1 MAKSV
6 NIFILNWNGR
16 DLTLDCLASFEKV
29 TYSNANVIV
38 IDNGSTDDSVV
49 SIKEK
54 YPETDIIEFRTNLGF
69 AGGNNAGFESTAN
82 KADYTIFL
90 NNDTIVDSNFV
101 EPLIN
106 ELETKPNTKQ
116 TAPKIYYA
124 DKPET
129 IWFAGGVVNLWTGMI
144 RHIGIR
150 KKDSHDYSKNRV
162 IDYATGCCVC
172 MRTEEFELIGMFDES
187 FPMYGEDVDL
197 SLRFRKR
204 GGSIVFI
211 PESRVWHKVSASMGG
226 QFSIGKWKRKHK
238 GKMILVAKHSEPYK
252 IPVSFLLMMLVSIIE
267 FIFSVLIK
275 FQFIIKSK
283 K

>member
-6 NIFILNWNGR
+6 NIFVLNWNGR
-16 DLTLDCLASFEKV
+16 DLTLDCLASLEKV

-49 SIKEK
+49 SIKEQ
-54 YPETDIIEFRTNLGF
+54 YPETDIIEFPTNLGF
-69 AGGNNAGFESTAN
+69 AGGNNAGFQSTAD

-106 ELETKPNTKQ
+106 ELETKSNTKQ

-129 IWFAGGVVNLWTGMI
+129 IWFAGGKVNLWTGFI

-150 KKDSHDYSKNRV
+150 KKDASLYSK
-162 IDYATGCCVC
+162 
-172 MRTEEFELIGMFDES
+172 
-187 FPMYGEDVDL
+187 
-197 SLRFRKR
+197 
-204 GGSIVFI
+204 
-211 PESRVWHKVSASMGG
+211 
-226 QFSIGKWKRKHK
+226 KWKLTMPQGAVFACVLK
-238 GKMILVAKHSEPYK
+238 ILNPLGCLTKPS
-252 IPVSFLLMMLVSIIE
+252 LCMQRMLIY
-267 FIFSVLIK
+267 
-275 FQFIIKSK
+275 QYD
-283 K
+283 

>member
-6 NIFILNWNGR
+6 NIFVLNWNGR
-16 DLTLDCLASFEKV
+16 DITLDCLASLEKV

-38 IDNGSTDDSVV
+38 IDNGSTDDSVN

-54 YPETDIIEFRTNLGF
+54 YPETDIIEFPTNLGF
-69 AGGNNAGFESTAN
+69 AGGNNAGFQSTAN

-90 NNDTIVDSNFV
+90 NNDTIVDPYFV

-106 ELETKPNTKQ
+106 ELEIKSNTKQ

-129 IWFAGGVVNLWTGMI
+129 IWFAGGKVNLWTGFI

-150 KKDSHDYSKNRV
+150 KKDSHDYSKKRE
-162 IDYATGCCVC
+162 IDYATGCCIC
-172 MRTEEFELIGMFDES
+172 MRTQDFESIELFDQT
-187 FPMYGEDVDL
+187 FPMYAEDVDL
-197 SLRFRKR
+197 SIRLKQK

-211 PESRVWHKVSASMGG
+211 PESKVWHKVSASLGG
-226 QFSIGKWKRKHK
+226 EFSIVKWKRKLI
-238 GKMILVAKHSEPYK
+238 GKIKLVAKHCKLYQ
-252 IPVSFLLMMLVSIIE
+252 IP
-267 FIFSVLIK
+267 FSVLLIL
-275 FQFIIKSK
+275 FMSIFELTISLFFIIVK
-283 K
+283 KD

>member
-16 DLTLDCLASFEKV
+16 DLTLDCLASLEKV

-54 YPETDIIEFRTNLGF
+54 YPETDIIEFPSNLGF

-106 ELETKPNTKQ
+106 ELETKSNTKQ

-129 IWFAGGVVNLWTGMI
+129 IWFAGGKVNMWTGFI

-150 KKDSHDYSKNRV
+150 KKDALLYSKKME
-162 IDYATGCCVC
+162 IDYATGCCIC
-172 MRTEEFELIGMFDES
+172 MRTQDFESIGLFDGS
-187 FPMYGEDVDL
+187 FPMYAEDVDL
-197 SLRFRKR
+197 SLRFKKR

-226 QFSIGKWKRKHK
+226 QFSIAKWKRKLI
-238 GKMILVAKHSEPYK
+238 GKIKLVAKHSK
-252 IPVSFLLMMLVSIIE
+252 IYQIPFSVPLALMVSIIE
-267 FIFSVLIK
+267 LKFS
-275 FQFIIKSK
+275 IINRLGK

>member
-6 NIFILNWNGR
+6 NIFVLNWNGR
-16 DLTLDCLASFEKV
+16 DLTLDCLASLEKV

-49 SIKEK
+49 SIKDK
-54 YPETDIIEFRTNLGF
+54 YPETDIIEFSTNLGF
-69 AGGNNAGFESTAN
+69 AGGNNAGFQSTAN

-90 NNDTIVDSNFV
+90 NNDTIVDPYFV

-106 ELETKPNTKQ
+106 ELEIKSNTKQ

-129 IWFAGGVVNLWTGMI
+129 IWFAGGKVNLWTGFI

-150 KKDSHDYSKNRV
+150 KKDSHDYSKKRE
-162 IDYATGCCVC
+162 IDYATGCCIC
-172 MRTEEFELIGMFDES
+172 MRTQDFESIGLFDQT
-187 FPMYGEDVDL
+187 FPMYAEDVDL
-197 SLRFRKR
+197 SIRLKQK

-211 PESRVWHKVSASMGG
+211 PKSKVWHKVSASLGG
-226 QFSIGKWKRKHK
+226 EFSIVKWKRKLI
-238 GKMILVAKHSEPYK
+238 GKIKLVAKHCKLYQ
-252 IPVSFLLMMLVSIIE
+252 IP
-267 FIFSVLIK
+267 FSVLLVLFMSI
-275 FQFIIKSK
+275 FELTISLFFIIVK
-283 K
+283 KD

>member
-6 NIFILNWNGR
+6 NIFVLNWNGR
-16 DLTLDCLASFEKV
+16 DLTLDCLASLEKV

-49 SIKEK
+49 SIKEQ
-54 YPETDIIEFRTNLGF
+54 YPETDIIEFPTNLGF
-69 AGGNNAGFESTAN
+69 AGGNNAGFQSTAN

-101 EPLIN
+101 APLIN
-106 ELETKPNTKQ
+106 ELETKSNTKQ

-129 IWFAGGVVNLWTGMI
+129 IWFAGGIVNLWTGMI

-150 KKDSHDYSKNRV
+150 KKDSQDYSKNRV

-172 MRTEEFELIGMFDES
+172 MRTEEFESIGMFDES
-187 FPMYGEDVDL
+187 FPMYAEDVDL
-197 SLRFRKR
+197 SLRFKKR

-211 PESRVWHKVSASMGG
+211 PESKVWHKVSASMGG
-226 QFSIGKWKRKHK
+226 QFSIAKWKRKQK
-238 GKMILVAKHSEPYK
+238 AKFKLLAKYVNPIQGVIAFPIAMI
-252 IPVSFLLMMLVSIIE
+252 IGIIE
-267 FIFSVLIK
+267 LK
-275 FQFIIKSK
+275 LLIIKIVSRK
-283 K
+283 KK

>member
-6 NIFILNWNGR
+6 NIFVLNWNGR
-16 DLTLDCLASFEKV
+16 DLTLDCLVSLEKV

-49 SIKEK
+49 SIKEQ
-54 YPETDIIEFRTNLGF
+54 YPETDIIEFPTNLGF

-106 ELETKPNTKQ
+106 ELETKSNIKQ

-129 IWFAGGVVNLWTGMI
+129 IWFAGGIVNLWTGMI

-172 MRTEEFELIGMFDES
+172 MRTEEFESIGMFDES
-187 FPMYGEDVDL
+187 FPIYAEDVDL
-197 SLRFRKR
+197 SLRFKKR

-211 PESRVWHKVSASMGG
+211 PESRVWHKVSASLGG
-226 QFSIGKWKRKHK
+226 EFSIVKWKRKLI
-238 GKMILVAKHSEPYK
+238 GKIKLVAKHCKLYQ
-252 IPVSFLLMMLVSIIE
+252 IP
-267 FIFSVLIK
+267 FSVLLVMFMSI
-275 FQFIIKSK
+275 FELTISLFFIIVK
-283 K
+283 KD

>member
-6 NIFILNWNGR
+6 NIFVLNWNGR
-16 DLTLDCLASFEKV
+16 DITLDCLASLEKV

-54 YPETDIIEFRTNLGF
+54 YPETDIIEFPTNLGF

-90 NNDTIVDSNFV
+90 NNDTIVDPYFV

-106 ELETKPNTKQ
+106 ELEIKSNTKQ

-129 IWFAGGVVNLWTGMI
+129 IWFAGGKVNLWTGFI

-150 KKDSHDYSKNRV
+150 KKDSHDYSKKRE
-162 IDYATGCCVC
+162 IDYATGCCIC
-172 MRTEEFELIGMFDES
+172 MRTQDFESIELFDQT
-187 FPMYGEDVDL
+187 FPMYAEDVDL
-197 SLRFRKR
+197 SIRLKQK

-211 PESRVWHKVSASMGG
+211 PESKVWHKVSASMGG
-226 QFSIGKWKRKHK
+226 QFSIAKWKRKLI
-238 GKMILVAKHSEPYK
+238 GKIKLVAKHCKLYQ
-252 IPVSFLLMMLVSIIE
+252 IP
-267 FIFSVLIK
+267 FSVLLIL
-275 FQFIIKSK
+275 FMSIFELTISLFFIIVK
-283 K
+283 KD

>member
-6 NIFILNWNGR
+6 NIFVLNWNGR
-16 DLTLDCLASFEKV
+16 DLTLDCLVSLEKV

-49 SIKEK
+49 SIKEQ
-54 YPETDIIEFRTNLGF
+54 YPETDIIEFPTNLGF

-106 ELETKPNTKQ
+106 ELETKSNIKQ

-129 IWFAGGVVNLWTGMI
+129 IWFAGGIVNLWTGMI

-172 MRTEEFELIGMFDES
+172 MRTEEFESIGMFDES
-187 FPMYGEDVDL
+187 FPIYAEDVDL
-197 SLRFRKR
+197 SLRFKKR

-211 PESRVWHKVSASMGG
+211 PESRVWHKVSASLGG
-226 QFSIGKWKRKHK
+226 EFSIVKWKRKLI
-238 GKMILVAKHSEPYK
+238 GKIKLVAKHCKLYQ
-252 IPVSFLLMMLVSIIE
+252 IP
-267 FIFSVLIK
+267 FSVLLVMFMSI
-275 FQFIIKSK
+275 FELTISMFFIIVK
-283 K
+283 KD

>member
-6 NIFILNWNGR
+6 NIFVLNWNGR
-16 DLTLDCLASFEKV
+16 DLTLDCLASLQKV

-49 SIKEK
+49 SIKEQ
-54 YPETDIIEFRTNLGF
+54 YIETDIIEFPANLGF
-69 AGGNNAGFESTAN
+69 AGGNNAGFQSTAN

-90 NNDTIVDSNFV
+90 NNDTVVDPYFV

-106 ELETKPNTKQ
+106 ELESESNTKQ

-150 KKDSHDYSKNRV
+150 KKDSYDYSKNRV

-172 MRTEEFELIGMFDES
+172 MRTEEFESVGMFDES
-187 FPMYGEDVDL
+187 FPMYAEDVDL
-197 SLRFRKR
+197 SLRFKKR
-204 GGSIVFI
+204 SGSIVFI
-211 PESRVWHKVSASMGG
+211 PESRVWHKVSSSVGG
-226 QFSIGKWKRKHK
+226 EFSYKKLNRKLRGLFRIYIKHATISQWLTI
-238 GKMILVAKHSEPYK
+238 ILCSP
-252 IPVSFLLMMLVSIIE
+252 FLLLAN
-267 FIFSVLIK
+267 
-275 FQFIIKSK
+275 IIKYFWLRFS
-283 K
+283 

>member
-1 MAKSV
+1 
-6 NIFILNWNGR
+6 
-16 DLTLDCLASFEKV
+16 
-29 TYSNANVIV
+29 
-38 IDNGSTDDSVV
+38 VV
-49 SIKEK
+49 SIKEQ
-54 YPETDIIEFRTNLGF
+54 YPETDIIEFPTNLGF
-69 AGGNNAGFESTAN
+69 AGGNNAGFQSTAN

-106 ELETKPNTKQ
+106 ELETKSNIKQ

-129 IWFAGGVVNLWTGMI
+129 IWFAGGIVNLWTGMI

-172 MRTEEFELIGMFDES
+172 MRTEEFESIGMFDES
-187 FPMYGEDVDL
+187 FPMYAEDVDL
-197 SLRFRKR
+197 SLRFKKR

-211 PESRVWHKVSASMGG
+211 PESKVWHKVSASLGG
-226 QFSIGKWKRKHK
+226 EFSIVKWKRKLI
-238 GKMILVAKHSEPYK
+238 GKIKLVAKHCKLYQ
-252 IPVSFLLMMLVSIIE
+252 IPFSFLLVMFMSIFELTISL
-267 FIFSVLIK
+267 F
-275 FQFIIKSK
+275 FIIVK
-283 K
+283 KD

>member
-38 IDNGSTDDSVV
+38 IDNGSTDDSVT

-54 YPETDIIEFRTNLGF
+54 YPETDIIEFPTNLGF
-69 AGGNNAGFESTAN
+69 AGGNNAGFQSTAN
-82 KADYTIFL
+82 KADYTIIL

-106 ELETKPNTKQ
+106 ELEIKSNTKQ

-124 DKPET
+124 DKLET
-129 IWFAGGVVNLWTGMI
+129 IWFAGGKVNLWTGFI

-150 KKDSHDYSKNRV
+150 KKDSHDYSKKRE
-162 IDYATGCCVC
+162 IDYATGCCIC
-172 MRTEEFELIGMFDES
+172 MRTQDFESIELFDQT
-187 FPMYGEDVDL
+187 FPMYAEDVDL
-197 SLRFRKR
+197 SIRLKQK

-211 PESRVWHKVSASMGG
+211 PESKVWHKVSASLGG
-226 QFSIGKWKRKHK
+226 EFSIVKWKRKLI
-238 GKMILVAKHSEPYK
+238 GKIKLVAKHCKLYQ
-252 IPVSFLLMMLVSIIE
+252 IP
-267 FIFSVLIK
+267 FSVLLIL
-275 FQFIIKSK
+275 FMSIFELTISLFFIIVK
-283 K
+283 KD

>member
-16 DLTLDCLASFEKV
+16 DLTLDCLASLEKV

-54 YPETDIIEFRTNLGF
+54 YPETDIIEFPSNLGF

-106 ELETKPNTKQ
+106 ELETKSNTKQ

-129 IWFAGGVVNLWTGMI
+129 IWFAGGKVNMWTGFI

-150 KKDSHDYSKNRV
+150 KKDALLYSKKME
-162 IDYATGCCVC
+162 IDYATGCCIC
-172 MRTEEFELIGMFDES
+172 MRTQDFESIGLFDGS
-187 FPMYGEDVDL
+187 FPMYAEDVDL
-197 SLRFRKR
+197 SLRFKKR

-226 QFSIGKWKRKHK
+226 QFSIAKWKRKLI
-238 GKMILVAKHSEPYK
+238 GKIKLVAKHCKLYQ
-252 IPVSFLLMMLVSIIE
+252 IPFSLLLVMFMSIFELFLSL
-267 FIFSVLIK
+267 F
-275 FQFIIKSK
+275 FIIIK
-283 K
+283 KD

>member
-16 DLTLDCLASFEKV
+16 DLTLDCLASLEKV

-54 YPETDIIEFRTNLGF
+54 YPETDIIEFPSNLGF

-106 ELETKPNTKQ
+106 ELETKSNTKQ

-129 IWFAGGVVNLWTGMI
+129 IWFAGGKVNMWTGFI

-150 KKDSHDYSKNRV
+150 KKDALLYSIKME
-162 IDYATGCCVC
+162 IDYATGCCIC
-172 MRTEEFELIGMFDES
+172 MRTQDFESIGLFDGS
-187 FPMYGEDVDL
+187 FPMYAEDVDL
-197 SLRFRKR
+197 SLRFKKR

-226 QFSIGKWKRKHK
+226 QFSIAKWKRKLI
-238 GKMILVAKHSEPYK
+238 GKIKLVAKHCKLYQ
-252 IPVSFLLMMLVSIIE
+252 IP
-267 FIFSVLIK
+267 FSVLLIL
-275 FQFIIKSK
+275 FMSIFELTISLFFIIVK
-283 K
+283 KD

>member
-16 DLTLDCLASFEKV
+16 DLTLDCLASLEKV

-54 YPETDIIEFRTNLGF
+54 YPETDIIEFPTNLGF

-101 EPLIN
+101 APLIN
-106 ELETKPNTKQ
+106 ELETKSNTKQ

-129 IWFAGGVVNLWTGMI
+129 IWFAGGIVNLWTGMI

-150 KKDSHDYSKNRV
+150 KKDSSLYSKKME
-162 IDYATGCCVC
+162 IDYATGCCIC
-172 MRTEEFELIGMFDES
+172 MRTQDFESIGLFDGS
-187 FPMYGEDVDL
+187 FPMYAEDVDL
-197 SLRFRKR
+197 SLRFKKR

-211 PESRVWHKVSASMGG
+211 PESKVWHKVSASMGG
-226 QFSIGKWKRKHK
+226 QFSIAKWKRKQK
-238 GKMILVAKHSEPYK
+238 AKFKLLAKYVNPIQGVIAFPIAMI
-252 IPVSFLLMMLVSIIE
+252 IGIIE
-267 FIFSVLIK
+267 LK
-275 FQFIIKSK
+275 LLIIKIVSRK
-283 K
+283 KK

>member
-16 DLTLDCLASFEKV
+16 DLTLDCLASLEKV

-54 YPETDIIEFRTNLGF
+54 YPETDIIEFPTNLGF

-106 ELETKPNTKQ
+106 ELETKSNTKQ

-129 IWFAGGVVNLWTGMI
+129 IWFAGGKVNMWTGFI

-150 KKDSHDYSKNRV
+150 KKDALLYSKKME
-162 IDYATGCCVC
+162 IDYATGCCIC
-172 MRTEEFELIGMFDES
+172 MRTQDFESIGLFDGS
-187 FPMYGEDVDL
+187 FPMYAEDVDL
-197 SLRFRKR
+197 SLRFKKR

-226 QFSIGKWKRKHK
+226 QFSIAKWKRKLI
-238 GKMILVAKHSEPYK
+238 GKIKLVAKHCKLYQ
-252 IPVSFLLMMLVSIIE
+252 IPFSLLLVMFMSIFELFLSL
-267 FIFSVLIK
+267 F
-275 FQFIIKSK
+275 FIIIK
-283 K
+283 KD

>member
-16 DLTLDCLASFEKV
+16 DLTLDCLASLEKV

-106 ELETKPNTKQ
+106 ELEIKSNTKQ

-129 IWFAGGVVNLWTGMI
+129 IWFAGGKVNLWTGFI

-150 KKDSHDYSKNRV
+150 KKDSHDYSKKRE
-162 IDYATGCCVC
+162 IDYATGCCIC
-172 MRTEEFELIGMFDES
+172 MRTQDFESIELFDQT
-187 FPMYGEDVDL
+187 FPMYAEDVDL
-197 SLRFRKR
+197 SIRLKQK

-211 PESRVWHKVSASMGG
+211 PESKVWHKVSASLGG
-226 QFSIGKWKRKHK
+226 EFSIVKWKRKLI
-238 GKMILVAKHSEPYK
+238 GKIKLVAKHCKLYQ
-252 IPVSFLLMMLVSIIE
+252 IP
-267 FIFSVLIK
+267 FSVLLIL
-275 FQFIIKSK
+275 FMSIFELTISLFFIIVK
-283 K
+283 KD

>member
-16 DLTLDCLASFEKV
+16 DLTLDCLASLEKV

-54 YPETDIIEFRTNLGF
+54 YPETDIIEFPSNLGF

-106 ELETKPNTKQ
+106 ELETKSNTKQ

-129 IWFAGGVVNLWTGMI
+129 IWFAGGKVNMWTGFI

-150 KKDSHDYSKNRV
+150 KKDALLYSKKME
-162 IDYATGCCVC
+162 IDYATGCCIC
-172 MRTEEFELIGMFDES
+172 MRTQDFESIGLFDGS
-187 FPMYGEDVDL
+187 FPMYAEDVDL
-197 SLRFRKR
+197 SLRFKKR

-226 QFSIGKWKRKHK
+226 QFSIGKWKRKQNAK
-238 GKMILVAKHSEPYK
+238 FKLLAKYVNPIQGIIAFPIAMI
-252 IPVSFLLMMLVSIIE
+252 IGIIE
-267 FIFSVLIK
+267 LK
-275 FQFIIKSK
+275 LLIIKIVSRK
-283 K
+283 KK

>member
-6 NIFILNWNGR
+6 NIFVLNWNGR
-16 DLTLDCLASFEKV
+16 DLTLDCLASLEKV

-49 SIKEK
+49 SIKEQ
-54 YPETDIIEFRTNLGF
+54 YPETDIIEFPTNLGF

-106 ELETKPNTKQ
+106 ELETKSNTKQ

-129 IWFAGGVVNLWTGMI
+129 IWFAGGIVNLWTGMI

-172 MRTEEFELIGMFDES
+172 MRTEEFESIGMFDES
-187 FPMYGEDVDL
+187 FPIYAEDVDL
-197 SLRFRKR
+197 SLRFKKR

-211 PESRVWHKVSASMGG
+211 PESKVWHKVSASMGG
-226 QFSIGKWKRKHK
+226 QFSIAKWKRKQK
-238 GKMILVAKHSEPYK
+238 AKFKLLAKYVNPIQGVIAFPIAMI
-252 IPVSFLLMMLVSIIE
+252 IGIIE
-267 FIFSVLIK
+267 LK
-275 FQFIIKSK
+275 LLIIKIVSRK
-283 K
+283 KK

>member
-6 NIFILNWNGR
+6 NIFVLNWNGR
-16 DLTLDCLASFEKV
+16 DLTLDCLASLEKV

-49 SIKEK
+49 SIKEQ
-54 YPETDIIEFRTNLGF
+54 YPEIDIIEFPTNLGF
-69 AGGNNAGFESTAN
+69 AGGNNAGFQSTAN

-90 NNDTIVDSNFV
+90 NNDTIVDPYFV
-101 EPLIN
+101 EPFIN
-106 ELETKPNTKQ
+106 ELESKSNTKQ
-116 TAPKIYYA
+116 TTPKIYYA

-129 IWFAGGVVNLWTGMI
+129 IWFAGGIVNLWTGMI

-172 MRTEEFELIGMFDES
+172 MRTEEFESIGMFDES
-187 FPMYGEDVDL
+187 FPMYAEDVDL
-197 SLRFRKR
+197 SLRFKKR
-204 GGSIVFI
+204 GGDIVFI
-211 PESRVWHKVSASMGG
+211 PESKVRHKVSASMGG
-226 QFSIGKWKRKHK
+226 QFSLSKWKRKHK
-238 GKMILVAKHSEPYK
+238 GKMKLVAKHSEPYQ
-252 IPVSFLLMMLVSIIE
+252 IPVSLPLAMMVSIIE
-267 FIFSVLIK
+267 FIYSVLIK
-275 FQFIIKSK
+275 FQFTIMSK

>member
-6 NIFILNWNGR
+6 NIFVLNWNGR
-16 DLTLDCLASFEKV
+16 DLTLDCLASLEKV

-38 IDNGSTDDSVV
+38 IDNGSTDDSVA

-54 YPETDIIEFRTNLGF
+54 YPETDIIEFPTNLGF
-69 AGGNNAGFESTAN
+69 AGGNNAGFQSTAN

-90 NNDTIVDSNFV
+90 NNDTIVDPYFV

-106 ELETKPNTKQ
+106 ELEIKSNTKQ

-129 IWFAGGVVNLWTGMI
+129 IWFAGGKVNLWTGFI

-150 KKDSHDYSKNRV
+150 KKDSHDYSKKRE
-162 IDYATGCCVC
+162 IDYATGCCIC
-172 MRTEEFELIGMFDES
+172 MRTQDFESIELFDQT
-187 FPMYGEDVDL
+187 FPMYAEDVDL
-197 SLRFRKR
+197 SIRLKQK

-211 PESRVWHKVSASMGG
+211 PESKVWHKVSASMGG
-226 QFSIGKWKRKHK
+226 QFSIAKWKRKLI
-238 GKMILVAKHSEPYK
+238 GKIKLVAKHCKLYQ
-252 IPVSFLLMMLVSIIE
+252 IP
-267 FIFSVLIK
+267 FSVLLIL
-275 FQFIIKSK
+275 FMSIFELTISLFFIIVK
-283 K
+283 KD

>member
-6 NIFILNWNGR
+6 NIFVLNWNGR
-16 DLTLDCLASFEKV
+16 DLTLDCLASLEKV

-49 SIKEK
+49 SIKEQ
-54 YPETDIIEFRTNLGF
+54 YPETDIIEFPANLGF
-69 AGGNNAGFESTAN
+69 AGGNNAGFQSTTN

-106 ELETKPNTKQ
+106 ELETKSNIKQ

-129 IWFAGGVVNLWTGMI
+129 IWFAGGIVNLWTGMI

-172 MRTEEFELIGMFDES
+172 MRTEEFESIGMFDES
-187 FPMYGEDVDL
+187 FPIYAEDVDL
-197 SLRFRKR
+197 SLRFKKR

-211 PESRVWHKVSASMGG
+211 HESRVWHKVSASLGG
-226 QFSIGKWKRKHK
+226 EFSIVKWKRKLI
-238 GKMILVAKHSEPYK
+238 GKIKLVAKHCKLYQ
-252 IPVSFLLMMLVSIIE
+252 IP
-267 FIFSVLIK
+267 FSVLLVMFMSI
-275 FQFIIKSK
+275 FELTISLFFIIVK
-283 K
+283 KD